1 MRFSALFRGDQAV
14 LRGNFLLITISWIIL
29 FTAQPIPDTYA
40 SLFYL
45 HLGADAFMLSIL
57 GFAGSIAVA
66 LVQFPG
72 GYLADKHGR
81 RWLIVS
87 MTFGLGI
94 GSLFFIF
101 APSWQFLLIGLLI
114 QNICSMY
121 GPALMA
127 MVLDSLPPE
136 NRGAGFSLQSVITTV
151 VLLPAPLIAQ
161 YLVATFDFDLGMR
174 IAYTI
179 VSVAYFAIAVL
190 RLKLKETLHVEAS
203 AQRPSFIDVLRNYP
217 KAVKE
222 GIYVWRRVPKS
233 AFNLFLAIIV
243 VNGLVMGCQMYFVVY
258 ATDVLNMSLTQWAAV
273 TAFRYLSIAVPG
285 ILAGLSMDVLGRKRF
300 LILGYLLFIPGML
313 LFINADF
320 YRLLLAFFFFG
331 LGNLLQLNSYQVL
344 MGDLVPR
351 GLRGTVTGCMQFFMF
366 LMQALFQI
374 VIGVFYAFVS
384 PQLSFLLLAASA
396 GSLPAFLLWQIHEIK
411 NREKKKYVL

>member
-1 MRFSALFRGDQAV
+1 VRFSALFRGEQAV
-14 LRGNFLLITISWIIL
+14 LRGNFLLITLSWIIL

-40 SLFYL
+40 SIYYL
-45 HLGADAFMLSIL
+45 NLGATDFLLAVM

-101 APSWQFLLIGLLI
+101 APSWQFILIGILI

-127 MVLDSLPPE
+127 MVIDSLPPE
-136 NRGAGFSLQSVITTV
+136 NRGAGFSFQSVITNL

-161 YLVATFDFDLGMR
+161 YLVATFNFDLGMR
-174 IAYTI
+174 VAYTI
-179 VSVAYFAIAVL
+179 VAAAYFVIAVL
-190 RLKLKETLHVEAS
+190 RLKLKETLPAD
-203 AQRPSFIDVLRNYP
+203 ATAKRPSFFEVLRNYP
-217 KAVKE
+217 RAVKE
-222 GIYVWRRVPKS
+222 GITVWRKVPRS
-233 AFNLFLAIIV
+233 AFNLFLSTIIM
-243 VNGLVMGCQMYFVVY
+243 NGLVVSCMMYFVVY
-258 ATDVLNMSLTQWAAV
+258 ATDVLNMTLDQWALV

-285 ILAGLSMDVLGRKRF
+285 ILAGILMDVRGRKSF
-300 LILGYLLFIPGML
+300 LIIGYLLFVPGML
-313 LFINADF
+313 LFIQADF
-320 YRLLLAFFFFG
+320 YMLLLAFFFFG
-331 LGNLLQLNSYQVL
+331 LGNLLQLNSYLVL

-351 GLRGTVTGCMQFFMF
+351 NLRGTATGCMQFFMF
-366 LMQALFQI
+366 IVQAILQI
-374 VIGVFYAFVS
+374 IVGALYAFVS
-384 PQLSFLLLAASA
+384 PQLPFLLLAASA
-396 GSLPAFLLWQIHEIK
+396 IPMSIFVFWKVYEPAVK
-411 NREKKKYVL
+411 EK